1 MKRRQFLKSIS
12 AGAALSL
19 LYQNHLFSSN
29 KSNETRREVPYYNK
43 LAGNA
48 VECLICPRRCH
59 IPNHSRGYC
68 GNKENDKGFYYSL
81 VYSKPCTVNINDP
94 IEKKPFFHFLP
105 GATTYSLATVG
116 CNLGCK
122 FCQNWQIAMAQPEDV
137 TTDDLPPAMVVEKA
151 KSNKAPVIA
160 FTYTEPIVFY
170 EYMYDIASLARKEG
184 LHSVMVSNGF
194 INEEP
199 LRALCQQ
206 LSAVKIDLK
215 SFSDEFY
222 RKYCNSNLQPVLDT
236 LLTLKKIKIWFEI
249 VVLIIPTLND
259 NPKEIKAMC
268 EWIKNNLGDSIPLHF
283 SRFQPMYKLTN
294 LPATPLKTMEDAYQI
309 ARGCGLKFVY
319 LGNVSPHP
327 AESTYCPSC
336 QKILIKRIGYTIEK
350 NVLKDNKCPYCS
362 EIIPGVWNTR

>member
-1 MKRRQFLKSIS
+1 MDRRQFLKSIS
-12 AGAALSL
+12 AGAALSV
-19 LYQNHLFSSN
+19 LYQNHLFASN
-29 KSNETRREVPYYNK
+29 KSNETRREVSYYNK
-43 LAGNA
+43 LAGDA

-81 VYSKPCTVNINDP
+81 VYSKPCTTNIDP

-105 GATTYSLATVG
+105 GATSYSLATVG

-122 FCQNWQIAMAQPEDV
+122 FCQNWQISQASPEES
-137 TTDDLPPAMVVEKA
+137 TSYDLPPAMVVEKA
-151 KSNKAPVIA
+151 KSSKTPVIA

-170 EYMYDIASLARKEG
+170 EYMYDISSLAKQQG
-184 LHSVMVSNGF
+184 FHSVMVSNGT

-199 LRALCQQ
+199 LLALCRQ

-215 SFSDEFY
+215 AFTDEFY
-222 RKYCNSNLQPVLDT
+222 QKYCNSNLQPVLDT

-268 EWIKNNLGDSIPLHF
+268 EWIKNNLGDNIPLHF
-283 SRFQPMYKLTN
+283 SRFQPMYKLSN

-309 ARGCGLKFVY
+309 ARECGLKFVY
-319 LGNVSPHP
+319 LGNVSPHQ

-336 QKILIKRIGYTIEK
+336 RKILIKRIGYTIEE

-362 EIIPGVWNTR
+362 EIIPGVWK